1 MPSPRPLAPA
11 FVLAVAAAIAGAQE
25 PAPAEPP
32 MNRLQ
37 HQTSPYLRQHRHN
50 PVDWMPWGDEALAR
64 ARREDKPIFLS
75 IGYSACHWCHVMA
88 KESFADPA
96 IAALLNEHFVCIKV
110 DREERP
116 DIDEIYM
123 GAVQAMDQQ
132 GGWPLSVWLTPDQK
146 PFYGGT
152 YFPPEDRFGRP
163 GFRRVVE
170 SLAKAFRERRQDVER
185 GAGELSAHLA
195 KALAP
200 APKPGEPTADLLAKV
215 LPQAQQRFDAEHGGF
230 GQPPHWAPKFPPA
243 SELQALLRLG
253 EPAADAIVGKTL
265 SHMARGGLY
274 DQLGGGFHRYSTD
287 REWLVP
293 HFEKM
298 LYDNALLVPCLIEAH
313 ERTGEP
319 LFGEV
324 ARETLQ
330 WMAREM
336 LSAAGGFHATTDAQS
351 EGVEGKYFVWSWPE
365 LTRVLGDDAAAAAA
379 VFGAS
384 EGGNWEGT
392 NVLWLPRG
400 RPAGEGRAAYESAR
414 ARLLRARGERVP
426 PATDDK
432 VVAAWHGFAISAFAT
447 GARAFGDEQF
457 LATAQRAAD
466 FACRELIAGG
476 RACRAWHSGAARSRG
491 CLDDQAG
498 LALGLLD
505 LFEADP
511 DPRWLAAAESLLR
524 ELVQHFGA
532 EDGGFWFTADDHGE
546 LLTRTK
552 NVHEGSTPSGAA
564 LATTA
569 LLRAGLLLGD
579 EALYERGVA
588 ALRQAHAVLSASPAA
603 APSLVVAL
611 QFHLGEPREVVVVG
625 PPGDAAT
632 QALLAVANGPSRLGH
647 VLVHL
652 HAGNR
657 AALEQ
662 RSPVFR
668 GKDLVDG
675 RPAAF
680 VCRRGVCQLPV
691 TEAAALRRQL
701 EEAR

>member
-1 MPSPRPLAPA
+1 
-11 FVLAVAAAIAGAQE
+11 
-25 PAPAEPP
+25 
-32 MNRLQ
+32 
-37 HQTSPYLRQHRHN
+37 
-50 PVDWMPWGDEALAR
+50 
-64 ARREDKPIFLS
+64 
-75 IGYSACHWCHVMA
+75 
-88 KESFADPA
+88 
-96 IAALLNEHFVCIKV
+96 
-110 DREERP
+110 
-116 DIDEIYM
+116 
-123 GAVQAMDQQ
+123 
-132 GGWPLSVWLTPDQK
+132 
-146 PFYGGT
+146 
-152 YFPPEDRFGRP
+152 
-163 GFRRVVE
+163 
-170 SLAKAFRERRQDVER
+170 
-185 GAGELSAHLA
+185 
-195 KALAP
+195 
-200 APKPGEPTADLLAKV
+200 
-215 LPQAQQRFDAEHGGF
+215 
-230 GQPPHWAPKFPPA
+230 
-243 SELQALLRLG
+243 
-253 EPAADAIVGKTL
+253 
-265 SHMARGGLY
+265 
-274 DQLGGGFHRYSTD
+274 
-287 REWLVP
+287 
-293 HFEKM
+293 
-298 LYDNALLVPCLIEAH
+298 
-313 ERTGEP
+313 
-319 LFGEV
+319 
-324 ARETLQ
+324 
-330 WMAREM
+330 
-336 LSAAGGFHATTDAQS
+336 
-351 EGVEGKYFVWSWPE
+351 
-365 LTRVLGDDAAAAAA
+365 
-379 VFGAS
+379 
-384 EGGNWEGT
+384 
-392 NVLWLPRG
+392 
-400 RPAGEGRAAYESAR
+400 
-414 ARLLRARGERVP
+414 LLRARGERVP